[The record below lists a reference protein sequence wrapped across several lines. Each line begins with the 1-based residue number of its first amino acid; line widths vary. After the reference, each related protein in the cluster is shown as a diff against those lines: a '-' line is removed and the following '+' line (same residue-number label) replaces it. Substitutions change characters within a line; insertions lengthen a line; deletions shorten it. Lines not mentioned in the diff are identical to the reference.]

1 MEHGPHTHRVQ
12 TVPHGTAGS
21 GQAEYRA
28 RTLSAAVAQDK
39 CPGLM
44 NTLRVWAEPGCV
56 CGSHSGNS
64 AQHLLPT

>member
-1 MEHGPHTHRVQ
+1 MEHDPHTHRVQ

-28 RTLSAAVAQDK
+28 RTLGQQLWLQDK

-44 NTLRVWAEPGCV
+44 NALWFWAEPGYV
-56 CGSHSGNS
+56 WGSHSG
-64 AQHLLPT
+64 LPT